1 MALAT
6 KDIRVGYEL
15 PPLVLTISPEKVNLF
30 SNRTIP
36 RGDPQ
41 GKSIVNIHTSEEMA
55 KSAGLPGI
63 VVEGLQVYA
72 SISKLMTNFFGE
84 GWVRG
89 GKLSVTFI
97 KIMMPGDTITIKAVV
112 KEKTPE
118 DSATRITLDVWCE
131 NQESE
136 KTVVGMA
143 SGLVK

>member
-6 KDIRVGYEL
+6 KDITIGYEL
-15 PPLVLTISPEKVNLF
+15 SPLVLTISPEKVNLF
-30 SNRTIP
+30 SNRAVP
-36 RGDPQ
+36 RGSPQ
-41 GKSIVNIHTSEEMA
+41 GKPMTSIHTSEKVA
-55 KSAGLPGI
+55 KDAGLPGI
-63 VVEGLQVYA
+63 VIEGLQVCAY
-72 SISKLMTNFFGE
+72 ISKLMTNFFGE

-97 KIMMPGDTITIKAVV
+97 KIMMPSDTITIKAAV

-118 DSATRITLDVWCE
+118 DSAIRITLEIWCE

-136 KTVVGMA
+136 KTVVGTA